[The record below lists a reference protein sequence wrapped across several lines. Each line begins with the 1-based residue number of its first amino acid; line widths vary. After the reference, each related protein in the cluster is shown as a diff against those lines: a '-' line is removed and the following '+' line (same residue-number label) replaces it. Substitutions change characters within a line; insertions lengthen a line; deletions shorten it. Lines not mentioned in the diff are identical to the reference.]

1 MLQFLI
7 KGGVVMIPLLFCSFL
22 GLVIIIERC
31 IFFSRL
37 NKWEEQETKLLRLYI
52 GQGRL
57 DDARAVTADWRSPLG
72 RIANSAL
79 NQYDLDKNNLEA
91 AIRRAG
97 EQQVYRLQRGLGMLD
112 TIVTASPL
120 LGLLGTVT
128 GIIRSF
134 TALSVSGS
142 AQATQ
147 LSLGIAE
154 ALYTTAFG
162 LSIAIPALFFLN
174 WFYRIAEQQA
184 EKLTGGAQELLSLL
198 NKGQVKQDGI

>member
-37 NKWEEQETKLLRLYI
+37 NKWEEQETKLLRLYV

-57 DDARAVTADWRSPLG
+57 DEARTVTAGWRSPLG
-72 RIANSAL
+72 RVANSAL
-79 NQYDLDKNNLEA
+79 KQYELDKSNLEA
-91 AIRRAG
+91 AIHRAG
-97 EQQVYRLQRGLGMLD
+97 EQEVRRMQRGLGLLD
-112 TIVTASPL
+112 TVVTASPL

-134 TALSVSGS
+134 TALSVVGS
-142 AQATQ
+142 AQSAQ
-147 LSLGIAE
+147 LSMGIAE

-174 WFYRIAEQQA
+174 WFYGIAEQQA
-184 EKLTGGAQELLSLL
+184 EKLTGGAQELLSIL
-198 NKGQVKQDGI
+198 NKGQVKQDGV

>member
-1 MLQFLI
+1 MLDFFI

-22 GLVIIIERC
+22 AMVIIIERL
-31 IFFSRL
+31 IFYSRL
-37 NKWEEQETKLLRLYI
+37 NKWEEQEMKLLKLYI
-52 GQGRL
+52 GQGRWE
-57 DDARAVTADWRSPLG
+57 DAQAVAADWRSPLG
-72 RIANSAL
+72 RVAEAAL
-79 NQYDLDKNNLEA
+79 KQYGKGNLELTVQH
-91 AIRRAG
+91 AG
-97 EQQVYRLQRGLGMLD
+97 EQEVRRLQRGLGMLD

-134 TALSVSGS
+134 TALSISGG

-162 LSIAIPALFFLN
+162 LAIAIPALFFLN
-174 WFYRIAEQQA
+174 WFYGIAEQQA
-184 EKLTGGAQELLSLL
+184 ERLTAGVQELLSIF
-198 NKGQVKQDGI
+198 NKDQVKQDGI